1 MKKKFILIRIPLRI
15 SFIGGGTDLPAYIDK
30 AKYGCVISASID
42 KYIIFL

>member
-30 AKYGCVISASID
+30 AKYGCVISG
-42 KYIIFL
+42 YR